1 MRKSYHPTSTQVS
14 NFAQRSDHC
23 ANSAEAREYGPT
35 CAKSKKE
42 NDMSRTEMILAPNS
56 VTNADAIYYKD
67 ATELASLIRTKELS
81 SREVVQAHL
90 DRIQA
95 INPKINAIVTL
106 LAEDALKGAD
116 AADKAVKNRS
126 ELGPLHGVPFTIK
139 DAIDTAGVLTQ
150 RGSKIFA
157 RNIPERDASVV
168 TRFKA
173 AGAIPLAKTNLPE
186 FSAWQET
193 DNLVTGLSRN
203 PWNLERTPGGSSG
216 GESAAIAAGLSPIGI
231 GSDLA
236 ISVRGP
242 AALTGIVGLKATHGR
257 IPYTGHWPEVLN
269 RYFHIGP
276 LARSVRDIAMAFSI
290 MQGPDGID
298 GLAIHA
304 KTAEPADAPVAGKA
318 LRVGWLVEPGLG
330 PVDREV
336 AAAVADAAELLK
348 DLGCEVEPVRIPLL
362 EENNYFD
369 PAITLYGAELGRY
382 VRRFVGDREAELHYI
397 GKIYVT
403 SPDPSLG
410 EYIEAEIKVDKLKG
424 AFAGYFQK
432 YDVLLCPVIPFT
444 APLPGIEEYV
454 VNGEKVPSTHM
465 MRATVP
471 FNLAGL
477 PALSVPFTFS
487 SEQLPINVQLVSRW
501 LDEATILRLGS
512 LIEARNKAQHRHPNL

>member
-1 MRKSYHPTSTQVS
+1 MAETSTS
-14 NFAQRSDHC
+14 PN
-23 ANSAEAREYGPT
+23 GP
-35 CAKSKKE
+35 
-42 NDMSRTEMILAPNS
+42 IHYL
-56 VTNADAIYYKD
+56 D
-67 ATELASLIRTKELS
+67 ATDLAALIRSKRLS

-90 DRIQA
+90 DRISA
-95 INPKINAIVTL
+95 VNPKINAIVTL
-106 LAEDALKGAD
+106 LAEAALKGAD
-116 AADKAVKNRS
+116 AADKAIANGA

-150 RGSKIFA
+150 RASKIFA
-157 RNIPERDASVV
+157 GNIPAKDATVV

-203 PWNLERTPGGSSG
+203 PWNLDRTPGGSSG

-276 LARSVRDIAMAFSI
+276 LARSVRDIATAFSI
-290 MQGPDGID
+290 MQGPDGVD

-304 KTAEPADAPVAGKA
+304 KTAEPADGPIAGKPV
-318 LRVGWLVEPGLG
+318 RIGWLVEPGFG

-336 AAAVADAAELLK
+336 AAAVAAAAELLRG
-348 DLGCEVEPVRIPLL
+348 LGCEVDPVRIPLL

-369 PAITLYGAELGRY
+369 PAILLYGAELGRY
-382 VRRFVGDREAELHYI
+382 VRRAVGDRESELHFI

-403 SPDPSLG
+403 SPDPSLD
-410 EYIEAEIKVDKLKG
+410 EYVGAEVKVDQLKG
-424 AFAGYFQK
+424 AFAGYFQQ

-444 APLPGIEEYV
+444 APPPGLEEYV

-471 FNLAGL
+471 FNLTGL
-477 PALSVPFTFS
+477 PALSVPFRFS
-487 SEQLPINVQLVSRW
+487 SEQLPINVQLVSKW
-501 LDEATILRLGS
+501 FDEATILRLGL
-512 LIEARNKAQHRHPNL
+512 LIESANETRGRRPPL

>member
-1 MRKSYHPTSTQVS
+1 MSSAAKISEVS
-14 NFAQRSDHC
+14 SV
-23 ANSAEAREYGPT
+23 
-35 CAKSKKE
+35 KE
-42 NDMSRTEMILAPNS
+42 
-56 VTNADAIYYKD
+56 ADAICYKD
-67 ATELASLIRTKELS
+67 ATELASLIRTKQLS
-81 SREVVQAHL
+81 SREIVQAHL
-90 DRIQA
+90 NRIEA
-95 INPKINAIVTL
+95 INPKVNAIVTL

-116 AADKAVKNRS
+116 AADKAVKNGV

-157 RNIPERDASVV
+157 GNIPEKDATVV

-203 PWNLERTPGGSSG
+203 PWNLDRTPGGSSG

-276 LARSVRDIAMAFSI
+276 LARSVRDVTTALSI
-290 MQGPDGID
+290 MQGPDGVD

-304 KTAEPADAPVAGKA
+304 KTAELTDGAIAGKP
-318 LRVGWLVEPGLG
+318 LRVGWLVEPGFG

-336 AAAVADAAELLK
+336 AAAVAAAADLLK
-348 DLGCEVEPVRIPLL
+348 DAGCEVEPVRIPLL
-362 EENNYFD
+362 EQNNYFD
-369 PAITLYGAELGRY
+369 PAILLYGAELGRY

-410 EYIEAEIKVDKLKG
+410 EYIDAEIKVDTLKG
-424 AFAGYFQK
+424 AFAAYFQQ
-432 YDVLLCPVIPFT
+432 YDALLCPVIPFT
-444 APLPGIEEYV
+444 APPPGLEEYV

-471 FNLAGL
+471 FNLTGL
-477 PALSVPFTFS
+477 PALSVPFRFS

-501 LDEATILRLGS
+501 LDDETILRLGL
-512 LIEARNKAQHRHPNL
+512 LIESGNKVNNRRPNL

>member
-1 MRKSYHPTSTQVS
+1 MS
-14 NFAQRSDHC
+14 NNEKDSA
-23 ANSAEAREYGPT
+23 ANSAQ
-35 CAKSKKE
+35 
-42 NDMSRTEMILAPNS
+42 D
-56 VTNADAIYYKD
+56 TNAIYFKD
-67 ATELASLIRTKELS
+67 ATELAALIRTKQIS

-90 DRIQA
+90 DRIA
-95 INPKINAIVTL
+95 VVNTKVNAIVTL
-106 LAEDALKGAD
+106 LANDALKGAD
-116 AADKAVKNRS
+116 AADKAVKDGA
-126 ELGPLHGVPFTIK
+126 ELGLLHGVPFTIK

-150 RGSKIFA
+150 RASRIFA
-157 RNIPERDASVV
+157 GNVPTKDATVV

-203 PWNLERTPGGSSG
+203 PWNLDRTPGGSSG

-276 LARSVRDIAMAFSI
+276 LARSVRDIASAFSI
-290 MQGPDGID
+290 MQGPDGVD

-304 KTAEPADAPVAGKA
+304 KDAEPFNGPIAGRPV
-318 LRVGWLVEPGLG
+318 RVGWLAEPGFG

-336 AAAVADAAELLK
+336 AAAVAAAANLLRDA
-348 DLGCEVEPVRIPLL
+348 GCDVEAVRIPIL
-362 EENNYFD
+362 EQNNYFD

-382 VRRFVGDREAELHYI
+382 VRRFVGDREAELHFI
-397 GKIYVT
+397 GKIYV
-403 SPDPSLG
+403 SAPDPSLSD
-410 EYIEAEIKVDKLKG
+410 YIDAEIKTDQLKG

-432 YDVLLCPVIPFT
+432 HDVLLCPVIPFT
-444 APLPGIEEYV
+444 APPPGREEYV

-465 MRATVP
+465 MRVTVP

-477 PALSVPFTFS
+477 PGLSVPFGFS
-487 SEQLPINVQLVSRW
+487 SEQLPINVQLVSKW
-501 LDEATILRLGS
+501 FDEATILRLGQ
-512 LIEARNKAQHRHPNL
+512 LIESATDAHNRHPNL

>member
-1 MRKSYHPTSTQVS
+1 VK
-14 NFAQRSDHC
+14 
-23 ANSAEAREYGPT
+23 NSA
-35 CAKSKKE
+35 
-42 NDMSRTEMILAPNS
+42 
-56 VTNADAIYYKD
+56 
-67 ATELASLIRTKELS
+67 
-81 SREVVQAHL
+81 
-90 DRIQA
+90 
-95 INPKINAIVTL
+95 
-106 LAEDALKGAD
+106 
-116 AADKAVKNRS
+116 

-139 DAIDTAGVLTQ
+139 DAIDTVGVLTQ
-150 RGSKIFA
+150 RASKIFA
-157 RNIPERDASVV
+157 GNIPVKDATVV

-203 PWNLERTPGGSSG
+203 PWNLDRTPGGSSG

-276 LARSVRDIAMAFSI
+276 LARSVRDITTAFSI
-290 MQGPDGID
+290 LQGPDGID

-304 KTAEPADAPVAGKA
+304 KTAIPADGPIPGKP
-318 LRVGWLVEPGLG
+318 LRVGWLVEPGFG

-336 AAAVADAAELLK
+336 AAAVADAADLLR
-348 DLGCEVEPVRIPLL
+348 DVGCDVQAVRIPLL
-362 EENNYFD
+362 EQNNYFD
-369 PAITLYGAELGRY
+369 PAIILYGAQLGRY
-382 VRRFVGDREAELHYI
+382 VRRFVGDREAELHFI
-397 GKIYVT
+397 GKIYVS

-410 EYIEAEIKVDKLKG
+410 EYIDAETKVDKLKG
-424 AFAGYFQK
+424 AFAGYFQQ

-444 APLPGIEEYV
+444 APPPGLDEYIV
-454 VNGEKVPSTHM
+454 AGEKVPSTHM

-471 FNLAGL
+471 FNLTGL
-477 PALSVPFTFS
+477 PALSVPYTFS
-487 SEQLPINVQLVSRW
+487 SEQLPINIQWVSRW
-501 LDEATILRLGS
+501 LDEATILRLGL
-512 LIEARNKAQHRHPNL
+512 LIEAGNKVHDRRPSL

>member
-1 MRKSYHPTSTQVS
+1 MRKSYHPTSTKVS
-14 NFAQRSDHC
+14 TFEKRSDHC
-23 ANSAEAREYGPT
+23 ANSAEARENGPT

-106 LAEDALKGAD
+106 LAEDALKSAD
-116 AADKAVKNRS
+116 AADKAVKNRA

-242 AALTGIVGLKATHGR
+242 AALTGIVGLTTAVGFATAQVDHLPRVSPRQIRSRYLRGNPSRYASIESLSGR
-257 IPYTGHWPEVLN
+257 I
-269 RYFHIGP
+269 
-276 LARSVRDIAMAFSI
+276 
-290 MQGPDGID
+290 
-298 GLAIHA
+298 
-304 KTAEPADAPVAGKA
+304 
-318 LRVGWLVEPGLG
+318 
-330 PVDREV
+330 
-336 AAAVADAAELLK
+336 
-348 DLGCEVEPVRIPLL
+348 
-362 EENNYFD
+362 
-369 PAITLYGAELGRY
+369 
-382 VRRFVGDREAELHYI
+382 
-397 GKIYVT
+397 
-403 SPDPSLG
+403 
-410 EYIEAEIKVDKLKG
+410 
-424 AFAGYFQK
+424 
-432 YDVLLCPVIPFT
+432 
-444 APLPGIEEYV
+444 
-454 VNGEKVPSTHM
+454 EKRP
-465 MRATVP
+465 
-471 FNLAGL
+471 
-477 PALSVPFTFS
+477 
-487 SEQLPINVQLVSRW
+487 
-501 LDEATILRLGS
+501 
-512 LIEARNKAQHRHPNL
+512 

>member
-1 MRKSYHPTSTQVS
+1 MS
-14 NFAQRSDHC
+14 NNEKDSA
-23 ANSAEAREYGPT
+23 ANSAQ
-35 CAKSKKE
+35 
-42 NDMSRTEMILAPNS
+42 D
-56 VTNADAIYYKD
+56 TNAIYFKD
-67 ATELASLIRTKELS
+67 ATELAALIRTKQIS

-90 DRIQA
+90 DRIA
-95 INPKINAIVTL
+95 VVNTKVNAIVTL
-106 LAEDALKGAD
+106 LANDALKGAD
-116 AADKAVKNRS
+116 AADKAVKDGA
-126 ELGPLHGVPFTIK
+126 ELGQLHGVPFTIK

-150 RGSKIFA
+150 RASRIFA
-157 RNIPERDASVV
+157 GNVPTKDATVV

-203 PWNLERTPGGSSG
+203 PWNLDRTPGGSSG

-276 LARSVRDIAMAFSI
+276 LARSVRDIASAFSI
-290 MQGPDGID
+290 MQGPDGVD

-304 KTAEPADAPVAGKA
+304 KDAEPFNGPIAGRPV
-318 LRVGWLVEPGLG
+318 RVGWLVEPGFG

-336 AAAVADAAELLK
+336 AAAVAAAANLLRDA
-348 DLGCEVEPVRIPLL
+348 GCDVEAVRIPIL
-362 EENNYFD
+362 EQNNYFD

-382 VRRFVGDREAELHYI
+382 VRRFVGDREAELHFI
-397 GKIYVT
+397 GKIYV
-403 SPDPSLG
+403 SAPDPSLSD
-410 EYIEAEIKVDKLKG
+410 YIDAEIKTDQLKG

-432 YDVLLCPVIPFT
+432 HDVLLCPVIPFT
-444 APLPGIEEYV
+444 APPPGREEYV

-465 MRATVP
+465 MRVTVP

-477 PALSVPFTFS
+477 PGLSVPFGFS
-487 SEQLPINVQLVSRW
+487 SEQLPINVQLVSKW
-501 LDEATILRLGS
+501 FDEATILRLGQ
-512 LIEARNKAQHRHPNL
+512 LIESATDAHNRHPNL

>member
-1 MRKSYHPTSTQVS
+1 MSTTEKNRATHS
-14 NFAQRSDHC
+14 
-23 ANSAEAREYGPT
+23 ANST
-35 CAKSKKE
+35 
-42 NDMSRTEMILAPNS
+42 
-56 VTNADAIYYKD
+56 DAIYYKD
-67 ATELASLIRTKELS
+67 ATELAFLIRTEQLS

-90 DRIQA
+90 DRISL
-95 INPKINAIVTL
+95 INPKINAVVTL

-116 AADKAVKNRS
+116 AADRAVKTGV

-150 RGSKIFA
+150 RGSKIF
-157 RNIPERDASVV
+157 RGNIPKKDATVV

-203 PWNLERTPGGSSG
+203 PWNLDRTPGGSSG

-276 LARSVRDIAMAFSI
+276 LARSVRDISAAFSI
-290 MQGPDGID
+290 LQGPDGID

-304 KTAEPADAPVAGKA
+304 KSAKSADEPIPGKP
-318 LRVGWLVEPGLG
+318 LRVGWLVEPGFG

-336 AAAVADAAELLK
+336 ATAVADAADLLK
-348 DLGCEVEPVRIPLL
+348 DLGCDVEAVRIPLL
-362 EENNYFD
+362 EQNNYFD

-397 GKIYVT
+397 GRIYVT

-410 EYIEAEIKVDKLKG
+410 EYIDAEIKVDNLKG

-432 YDVLLCPVIPFT
+432 HDVLLCPVIPFT
-444 APLPGIEEYV
+444 APPPGLEEYV

-471 FNLAGL
+471 FNLTGL

-487 SEQLPINVQLVSRW
+487 SDQLPINVQLISRW
-501 LDEATILRLGS
+501 LDEATILRLGL
-512 LIEARNKAQHRHPNL
+512 LIEARNRVNHRRPNL

>member
-1 MRKSYHPTSTQVS
+1 MIVHEKAAVTDSPK
-14 NFAQRSDHC
+14 N
-23 ANSAEAREYGPT
+23 
-35 CAKSKKE
+35 
-42 NDMSRTEMILAPNS
+42 TE
-56 VTNADAIYYKD
+56 AIYYKD
-67 ATELASLIRTKELS
+67 ATELAALIRKKQLS

-90 DRIQA
+90 DRISA
-95 INPKINAIVTL
+95 VNPKINAIVTL
-106 LAEDALKGAD
+106 TAEAALKAADVADALVMSGA
-116 AADKAVKNRS
+116 
-126 ELGPLHGVPFTIK
+126 ELAPLHGVPFTIK

-150 RGSKIFA
+150 RGSRIFA
-157 RNIPERDASVV
+157 GNVPAKDATVV
-168 TRFKA
+168 ARFRA

-203 PWNLERTPGGSSG
+203 PWNLDRTPGGSSG

-304 KTAEPADAPVAGKA
+304 RTAQPAGGPIPGNS
-318 LRVGWLVEPGLG
+318 LRIGWLVEPGFG

-336 AAAVADAAELLK
+336 AAAVAAAADLLRDA
-348 DLGCEVEPVRIPLL
+348 GCTVEPVRIPVL
-362 EENNYFD
+362 ERNNYFE
-369 PAITLYGAELGRY
+369 PAILLYGGELGRY
-382 VRRFVGDREAELHYI
+382 IRRAVGDREAELHFI
-397 GKIYVT
+397 GKIYVS
-403 SPDPSLG
+403 SPDPSL
-410 EYIEAEIKVDKLKG
+410 EDYIAAEVKVDELKS
-424 AFAGYFQK
+424 AFAGYFQR
-432 YDVLLCPVIPFT
+432 YDALLCPVIPFT
-444 APLPGIEEYV
+444 APAPGLEEYV
-454 VNGEKVPSTHM
+454 INGERVPSTHM

-471 FNLAGL
+471 FNLSGL
-477 PALSVPFTFS
+477 PALSVPFSFS

-501 LDEATILRLGS
+501 FDEATILHLGAA
-512 LIEARNKAQHRHPNL
+512 IESANQTHNRRPNL

>member
-1 MRKSYHPTSTQVS
+1 MLCDGNGAPIDELNNPQ
-14 NFAQRSDHC
+14 
-23 ANSAEAREYGPT
+23 
-35 CAKSKKE
+35 SKEE
-42 NDMSRTEMILAPNS
+42 NDMTSKKTSLVSNTATNS
-56 VTNADAIYYKD
+56 DSIHYKD
-67 ATELASLIRTKELS
+67 ATELADLIRTKQLS
-81 SREVVQAHL
+81 SREIVQAHL
-90 DRIQA
+90 DRIA
-95 INPKINAIVTL
+95 AVNPKVNAIVIL
-106 LAEDALKGAD
+106 MADDALQSAD
-116 AADKAVKNRS
+116 AADKAVARGV

-150 RGSKIFA
+150 RASRIFA
-157 RNIPERDASVV
+157 GNIPTKDATVV

-203 PWNLERTPGGSSG
+203 PWNLDRTPGGSSG

-236 ISVRGP
+236 ISIRGP

-276 LARSVRDIAMAFSI
+276 LARSIRDIATAFSI

-304 KTAEPADAPVAGKA
+304 KDAEPYNGPAAGRPI
-318 LRVGWLVEPGLG
+318 RVGWLVEPGFG

-336 AAAVADAAELLK
+336 ASAVAAAADLLRDA
-348 DLGCEVEPVRIPLL
+348 GCDVEAVRIPAL
-362 EENNYFD
+362 EQNNYFD

-382 VRRFVGDREAELHYI
+382 VRRFVGDREAELHFI
-397 GKIYVT
+397 GKIYVS
-403 SPDPSLG
+403 SPDPSLAD
-410 EYIEAEIKVDKLKG
+410 YIDAEIKTDQLKS
-424 AFAGYFQK
+424 AFAGYFHK

-444 APLPGIEEYV
+444 APPPGLEEYV

-477 PALSVPFTFS
+477 PALSVPFSFS
-487 SEQLPINVQLVSRW
+487 SEKLPINVQLVSKW
-501 LDEATILRLGS
+501 FDEATIIRLGQS
-512 LIEARNKAQHRHPNL
+512 IELATDAHNRHPNL

>member
-1 MRKSYHPTSTQVS
+1 MWTAGLHRR
-14 NFAQRSDHC
+14 NLF
-23 ANSAEAREYGPT
+23 
-35 CAKSKKE
+35 
-42 NDMSRTEMILAPNS
+42 S
-56 VTNADAIYYKD
+56 VTFVFVAKTKFPYRLPDEQENMMATTKKSLETLSANETQATYYKD
-67 ATELASLIRTKELS
+67 ATELASLIRTKRLS

-90 DRIQA
+90 DRIENV
-95 INPKINAIVTL
+95 NPKVNAIVTL
-106 LAEDALKGAD
+106 LAEDALTSAD
-116 AADKAVKNRS
+116 AADNAVKNG
-126 ELGPLHGVPFTIK
+126 EALGPLHGVPFTIK

-150 RGSKIFA
+150 RGSKIFSG
-157 RNIPERDASVV
+157 NIPEKDASVV

-276 LARSVRDIAMAFSI
+276 LARSVRDIATAFSI

-304 KTAEPADAPVAGKA
+304 KTAEPADAPIAGKA
-318 LRVGWLVEPGLG
+318 LRVGWLVEPGFG

-336 AAAVADAAELLK
+336 ATAVADAAELLK
-348 DLGCEVEPVRIPLL
+348 KLGCDVEQVRIPLL
-362 EENNYFD
+362 EQNNYFD

-410 EYIEAEIKVDKLKG
+410 EYIDAEIKVDKLKG

-444 APLPGIEEYV
+444 APLPGLEEYV

-501 LDEATILRLGS
+501 LDEATILRLGA
-512 LIEARNKAQHRHPNL
+512 LIEAGNKAQHRHPNL

>member
-1 MRKSYHPTSTQVS
+1 MS
-14 NFAQRSDHC
+14 NNEKDSA
-23 ANSAEAREYGPT
+23 ANSAQ
-35 CAKSKKE
+35 
-42 NDMSRTEMILAPNS
+42 D
-56 VTNADAIYYKD
+56 TNAIYFKD
-67 ATELASLIRTKELS
+67 ATELAALIRTKQIS

-90 DRIQA
+90 DRIA
-95 INPKINAIVTL
+95 LVNTKVNAIVTL
-106 LAEDALKGAD
+106 LANDALKGAD
-116 AADKAVKNRS
+116 AADKAVKDGA
-126 ELGPLHGVPFTIK
+126 ELGQLHGVPFTIK

-150 RGSKIFA
+150 RASRIFA
-157 RNIPERDASVV
+157 GNVPTKDATVV

-203 PWNLERTPGGSSG
+203 PWNLDRTPGGSSG

-276 LARSVRDIAMAFSI
+276 LARSVRDITSAFSI
-290 MQGPDGID
+290 MQGPDGVD

-304 KTAEPADAPVAGKA
+304 KDAEPFNGPIAGRPV
-318 LRVGWLVEPGLG
+318 RVGWLVEPGFG

-336 AAAVADAAELLK
+336 AAAVAAAANLLRDA
-348 DLGCEVEPVRIPLL
+348 GCDVEAVRIPIL
-362 EENNYFD
+362 EQNNYFD

-382 VRRFVGDREAELHYI
+382 VRRFVGDREAELHFI
-397 GKIYVT
+397 GKIYV
-403 SPDPSLG
+403 SAPDPSLSD
-410 EYIEAEIKVDKLKG
+410 YIDAEIKTDQLKG

-432 YDVLLCPVIPFT
+432 HDVLLCPVIPFT
-444 APLPGIEEYV
+444 APPPGREEYV

-465 MRATVP
+465 MRVTVP

-477 PALSVPFTFS
+477 PGLSVPFGLAS
-487 SEQLPINVQLVSRW
+487 SSNACSNHPFTPRPKANAPVQW
-501 LDEATILRLGS
+501 A
-512 LIEARNKAQHRHPNL
+512 KPN

>member
-1 MRKSYHPTSTQVS
+1 LNNSTPPAKPIIASRSFGVAKPGFRYQLHKPVANWRVS
-14 NFAQRSDHC
+14 MGTTQKNLATHS
-23 ANSAEAREYGPT
+23 ANST
-35 CAKSKKE
+35 
-42 NDMSRTEMILAPNS
+42 
-56 VTNADAIYYKD
+56 DAIYYKD
-67 ATELASLIRTKELS
+67 ATELASLIRTKQLS

-90 DRIQA
+90 DRISR

-116 AADKAVKNRS
+116 AADRAVNS
-126 ELGPLHGVPFTIK
+126 GAELGPLHGVPFTIK

-157 RNIPERDASVV
+157 GNIPQKDATVV
-168 TRFKA
+168 IRFKA

-203 PWNLERTPGGSSG
+203 PWNLDRTPGGSSG

-276 LARSVRDIAMAFSI
+276 LARSVRDISTAFSI
-290 MQGPDGID
+290 LQGPDGID
-298 GLAIHA
+298 GLAIHSKSA
-304 KTAEPADAPVAGKA
+304 QSANEPIPGKP
-318 LRVGWLVEPGLG
+318 LRVGWLVEPGFG

-336 AAAVADAAELLK
+336 ATAVADAADLLR
-348 DLGCEVEPVRIPLL
+348 DLGCDVEAVRIPLL
-362 EENNYFD
+362 EQNNYFD

-382 VRRFVGDREAELHYI
+382 VRRFVGDRVAELHYI

-410 EYIEAEIKVDKLKG
+410 EYIDAEIKVDQLKG

-444 APLPGIEEYV
+444 APLPGLEEYV

-471 FNLAGL
+471 FNLTGL

-501 LDEATILRLGS
+501 LDEATILRLGL
-512 LIEARNKAQHRHPNL
+512 LIEARNRVNHHRPNL

>member
-1 MRKSYHPTSTQVS
+1 MTSKEKSPVS
-14 NFAQRSDHC
+14 NAATKTGS
-23 ANSAEAREYGPT
+23 
-35 CAKSKKE
+35 
-42 NDMSRTEMILAPNS
+42 
-56 VTNADAIYYKD
+56 IYYKD
-67 ATELASLIRTKELS
+67 ATELAALIRTKQLS
-81 SREVVQAHL
+81 SREVVQTHL
-90 DRIQA
+90 DRIA
-95 INPKINAIVTL
+95 AVNPKVNAIVTL
-106 LAEDALKGAD
+106 MADDALQSAD
-116 AADKAVKNRS
+116 AADKAVAS
-126 ELGPLHGVPFTIK
+126 GIDLGPLHGVPFTIK
-139 DAIDTAGVLTQ
+139 DAVDTAGVLTQ
-150 RGSKIFA
+150 RASRIFA
-157 RNIPERDASVV
+157 GNIPTKDATVV

-203 PWNLERTPGGSSG
+203 PWNLDRTPGGSSG

-276 LARSVRDIAMAFSI
+276 LARSVRDIATAFSI

-304 KTAEPADAPVAGKA
+304 KDTEPYNGPVAGKPI
-318 LRVGWLVEPGLG
+318 RVGWLVEPGFG

-336 AAAVADAAELLK
+336 ASVVTAAAELLR
-348 DLGCEVEPVRIPLL
+348 DAGCNVEAVQIPIL

-382 VRRFVGDREAELHYI
+382 VRRFVGDREAELHFI
-397 GKIYVT
+397 GKIYVS
-403 SPDPSLG
+403 SPDPSLAD
-410 EYIEAEIKVDKLKG
+410 YIDAEIKTDQLKS
-424 AFAGYFQK
+424 AFVGYFQK
-432 YDVLLCPVIPFT
+432 YDILLCPVIPFT
-444 APLPGIEEYV
+444 APPPGLEEYV

-471 FNLAGL
+471 FNLTGL
-477 PALSVPFTFS
+477 PALSVPFSFS
-487 SEQLPINVQLVSRW
+487 SEQLPINVQLVSKW
-501 LDEATILRLGS
+501 FDEETILRLGQ
-512 LIEARNKAQHRHPNL
+512 LIESATDAHNRHPNL